1 MDDEMYIIGH
11 PAYQDEPVLCLDCD
25 GLGYTES
32 TYIYEETD
40 EIIIEN
46 TPCCT
51 CGGTGIMPDDERDW
65 DEDRL

>member
-11 PAYQDEPVLCLDCD
+11 PAYEDETILCTDCD

-32 TYIYEETD
+32 TYIDEETD

-46 TPCCT
+46 NPCDT
-51 CGGTGIMPDDERDW
+51 CKETGIEPNAERDW